1 MANILIVEDDQ
12 FIREMYVL
20 ILTKA
25 GHTVEGALDGKA
37 GLVKAQEG
45 GYDVILLDL
54 MMPNLD
60 GLGFLQELKDN
71 PPKKKNG
78 PIIVL
83 SNLAYGDAK
92 EKAIK
97 LGATDF
103 LVKAD
108 LDPKDVRAAVE
119 KALASK

>member
-1 MANILIVEDDQ
+1 MAKILIVEDDQ
-12 FIREMYVL
+12 FIREMYNLV
-20 ILTKA
+20 LTKA
-25 GHTVEGALDGKA
+25 GHEVTEALDGKV
-37 GLVKAQEG
+37 GLSMAQEG

-60 GLGFLQELKDN
+60 GLGFLQGLKDN

-78 PIIVL
+78 NIIVL
-83 SNLAYGDAK
+83 SNLAYSDAK
-92 EKAIK
+92 QKAID
-97 LGATDF
+97 LGASNF

-119 KALASK
+119 KALK

>member
-1 MANILIVEDDQ
+1 MKKILLVEDDQ
-12 FIREMYVL
+12 FIREMYNL

-25 GHTVEGALDGKA
+25 GYDVTEALDGKV
-37 GLVKAQEG
+37 GLGLAQEG

-60 GLGFLQELKDN
+60 GLSVLEQLKEN
-71 PPKKKNG
+71 PPKKENG
-78 PIIVL
+78 PIVVL

-92 EKAIK
+92 DKAMS
-97 LGATDF
+97 LGASEF

-108 LDPKDVRAAVE
+108 LDPKDVRDTVE
-119 KALASK
+119 KMLK

>member
-1 MANILIVEDDQ
+1 MQKVLIVEDDQ
-12 FIREMYVL
+12 FIREMYNL

-25 GHTVEGALDGKA
+25 GYEVTEALDGKV
-37 GLVKAQEG
+37 GLGMAQEG

-60 GLGFLQELKDN
+60 GLGFLQGLKDK
-71 PPKKKNG
+71 PAKKENG

-92 EKAIK
+92 KKALD
-97 LGATDF
+97 LGAADF

-108 LDPKDVRAAVE
+108 LDPKDVRNAVA
-119 KALASK
+119 KVLK

>member
-1 MANILIVEDDQ
+1 MKKVLIVEDDQ
-12 FIREMYVL
+12 FIREMYNL

-25 GHTVEGALDGKA
+25 GYEVTEALDGKV
-37 GLVKAQEG
+37 GLGMAQEG

-60 GLGFLQELKDN
+60 GLGFLEALRDT
-71 PPKKKNG
+71 PPKKENG

-92 EKAIK
+92 KKALD
-97 LGATDF
+97 LGAADF

-108 LDPKDVRAAVE
+108 LDPKDVRSAVA
-119 KALASK
+119 KVLK